1 MLADFFT
8 KPIQGELFRF
18 FRNIIMGYVSVVDI
32 IGVNNELKERVEN
45 WGKYSEGLIS
55 RLPDYK
61 EITKKQK
68 DTKDPII
75 GGTTCESVVGNSN
88 VRTTNGNNAEERT
101 YDKNIKNKERKQR
114 SKRTYDLDKLTGNVR
129 TNADLTIGSGKIQ
142 TTINKKHNGRN
153 CH

>member
-1 MLADFFT
+1 
-8 KPIQGELFRF
+8 
-18 FRNIIMGYVSVVDI
+18 MGYASVADI

-68 DTKDPII
+68 DIKDPII
-75 GGTTCESVVGNSN
+75 GGTTFESVVGNSN

-101 YDKNIKNKERKQR
+101 YDKNIKKKQQGLGCWG
-114 SKRTYDLDKLTGNVR
+114 SLTVR
-129 TNADLTIGSGKIQ
+129 ASGIPGLVQWKVFMKCFQGASIIFFATILM
-142 TTINKKHNGRN
+142 
-153 CH
+153 